1 MHRFYYK
8 IHNMITLDFAS
19 TTFLLAATCSILCI
33 IQLCYVFGIYN
44 RIHQLF
50 KKGNEPSATDL
61 PPLSVIIVTKDSG
74 SALNQNLPAILE
86 QDYPKFEV
94 IVINDKSAGEDED
107 ILKLLSDR
115 YENLYHTFI
124 PKTARYV
131 SRKKLGIAMGIRASR
146 YDWIV
151 VTEPYCHPVSKNWLR
166 SLAAQMTPST
176 DIVLG
181 YSNYLPKKGWFARR
195 IITDSFFHSLRYL
208 GMALAG
214 HPYMGVGCNLAYRK
228 SLYEKHKGF
237 ADHLQLQRGE
247 DDLFINAVANK
258 YNTRVASGPDSI
270 VRMPVPPYK
279 RIWFERKMNAL
290 VTGHY
295 YRGMARISNAFE
307 TWTCGLFHLTTI
319 GVLAMSIAEQ
329 QWIVTG
335 IVALLWLLRFISVMM
350 VFRRTAHD
358 LNENLCCIFPLFDL
372 LRPLWS
378 LVRQTQYLLRKKRDF
393 LRK

>member
-1 MHRFYYK
+1 MYRFYYK

-19 TTFLLAATCSILCI
+19 TTFLLAATCGILCI

-151 VTEPYCHPVSKNWLR
+151 VTEPYCYPVSKNWLR

-279 RIWFERKMNAL
+279 RIC
-290 VTGHY
+290 
-295 YRGMARISNAFE
+295 SN
-307 TWTCGLFHLTTI
+307 G
-319 GVLAMSIAEQ
+319 
-329 QWIVTG
+329 
-335 IVALLWLLRFISVMM
+335 
-350 VFRRTAHD
+350 
-358 LNENLCCIFPLFDL
+358 
-372 LRPLWS
+372 
-378 LVRQTQYLLRKKRDF
+378 K
-393 LRK
+393 